1 MPNQP
6 EHIIYSAADIER
18 YLLGAMSAKEMHD
31 MERAA
36 LQDPFLADAIEGFN
50 ELPDFTIAAKH
61 LNEIAARVQGKQTEA
76 VVVPMPTNNG
86 SGWWR
91 IAAAI
96 AVTAGIAFIG
106 FFMWGNTITP
116 ENKDIAFVPPVI
128 IDTTTNVAT
137 PIPDTA
143 QLLAQ
148 QITANHK
155 AAQYFANRSKTLANK
170 QLPYTIATETPLAAE
185 QPTTDDVA
193 NANNIDA
200 LETKS
205 AFTSGNPAYSVPAAA
220 MPAYDSGTT
229 ANLLSFKGRVLDNN
243 LNPVANA
250 LVNATGQK
258 ATVTNADGYFTI
270 QAPDTSLT
278 VTVSSIGF
286 NQQQAQLQANAANK
300 IALAP
305 DNKSLSEVVVTGYAS
320 KKKASMRSV
329 TTDSAFPAGG
339 WESFQDYVYK
349 KLHQKL
355 DSTNNGPKVMG
366 NVEIEFQVNE
376 DGKPFN
382 FNIVQSLDETSDKK
396 AINILKE
403 GPRWIANTK
412 RKKARVT
419 IPF

>member
-18 YLLGAMSAKEMHD
+18 YLQGAMTAKEMHD

-50 ELPDFTIAAKH
+50 EVPDFTIAAKH
-61 LNEIAARVQGKQTEA
+61 LNEIAAHIQGKQTQA
-76 VVVPMPTNNG
+76 VVVAMPTKNG
-86 SGWWR
+86 IGWWR

-96 AVTAGIAFIG
+96 AVIAGIAFTG
-106 FFMWGNTITP
+106 FFIWGNNTTP
-116 ENKDIAFVPPVI
+116 EYKDIAFVPPVI
-128 IDTTTNVAT
+128 IDTTTHMAT
-137 PIPDTA
+137 PTPDTA

-148 QITANHK
+148 QITKDHK

-170 QLPYTIATETPLAAE
+170 QLPYTLTKEAPLVAE
-185 QPTTDDVA
+185 QPATDDVA
-193 NANNIDA
+193 KANNTDA
-200 LETKS
+200 METKS
-205 AFTSGNPAYSVPAAA
+205 AFASGNHAYNVPAAA
-220 MPAYDSGTT
+220 MPVYDSVNS

-250 LVNATGQK
+250 LVNAAGQK
-258 ATVTNADGYFTI
+258 ATVTNADGYFAI

-278 VTVSSIGF
+278 VTISSIGF
-286 NQQQAQLQANAANK
+286 SQQQAQLQANAANK

-305 DNKSLSEVVVTGYAS
+305 DNQSLSEVVVTGYAS
-320 KKKASMRSV
+320 KKKASMKSV
-329 TTDSAFPAGG
+329 AADSAFPAGG

-355 DSTNNGPKVMG
+355 DSTNNGPQVMG

-396 AINILKE
+396 AITILKE